1 MPTEIGLF
9 TRLGNEKIARVYIL
23 DVFAI
28 CSHTHNVQSSFWLLY
43 LCLCFYIY
51 ILWMRVCMCSES
63 LSLEGNLLTGS
74 LPTELGLCT
83 RLRSLTL
90 GKNELSGELPSELG
104 QLFSLR
110 TVSLDGNRFTGTVP
124 SDLCDWKDRG
134 VAYTGDFCPQS
145 TSNLGCIEPGC
156 LQ

>member
-9 TRLGNEKIARVYIL
+9 TRL
-23 DVFAI
+23 
-28 CSHTHNVQSSFWLLY
+28 
-43 LCLCFYIY
+43 
-51 ILWMRVCMCSES
+51 ES